1 MPPDEGGLFVLLLLL
16 VKEVKEAFDQYAHW
30 D

>member
-16 VKEVKEAFDQYAHW
+16 VKEVKEAFDQYA
-30 D
+30 